1 MRQIALPLS
10 ALAGVILWSGLVLTG
25 GAQVRDRVDSAQN
38 APSADDLAQM
48 SAESAEAEAIL
59 AQAETGDESS
69 AETATPEPETPP
81 AVLADKPAVE
91 ERATAPQM
99 ERNTARPVRNTA
111 RPVQPGA
118 FAYPVVNADTPLER
132 IEPKEPPAPPPRTP
146 ITLQRPGVVKAG
158 LIAIRN
164 RSLGLAGV
172 TPTELGRT
180 CPGAS
185 GKEWPCGVA
194 ARTAMRLFLRNR
206 AIACDLPRKDW
217 ESGSTATCKIG
228 DTDIGAWLVSSGWA
242 QAVPGSPYEPLE
254 EEARKARKGLFGDD
268 PRRDGA
274 DKATP

>member
-10 ALAGVILWSGLVLTG
+10 ALAGVMLWSGLVLTG
-25 GAQVRDRVDSAQN
+25 GAQVRDRADSAQN

-59 AQAETGDESS
+59 AQAETGDEPS

-81 AVLADKPAVE
+81 AVLPDKSAVE

-99 ERNTARPVRNTA
+99 ERNTA

-180 CPGAS
+180 CPDAS